1 MTTEAFLQAVAR
13 RLACDE
19 RRAESVTFVVFQELR
34 DRLTPA
40 ERRDAVAQLPLALK
54 RLWGVRRDDRPP
66 SRVHRSEF
74 IGRVRQRCVLPDD
87 DEALRAVLVVFRT
100 LQRALSSSTGRE
112 GEAGDILSQLPKDLK
127 TLWVDAGRS

>member
-40 ERRDAVAQLPLALK
+40 ERRDAAAQLPLALK
-54 RLWGVRRDDRPP
+54 HLWGVRWDDRPP
-66 SRVHRSEF
+66 SHVHRNEF

-100 LQRALSSSTGRE
+100 LQRALSSPTGRE

-127 TLWVDAGRS
+127 TLWVDAARS